1 MAEPSGYPRYPQTS
15 YRITTK
21 NANETMKRDESTVRA
36 ARRLRW
42 VTLAAVGLLGLATA
56 AGIWIL
62 IAGPIGG
69 TVTVLLDA
77 GGLHG
82 VPAAISLLVGAALL
96 AAALL
101 QLAAMLRTVERGQP
115 FAAAGRL
122 RRFALYLFLAVLS
135 TILLPPLL
143 LLATFG
149 TLSLSLES
157 GEMLMLFVT
166 GLLFFVARL
175 LEEAQRVADDHAQ
188 II

>member
-1 MAEPSGYPRYPQTS
+1 M
-15 YRITTK
+15 
-21 NANETMKRDESTVRA
+21 NERNPVARS

-42 VTLAAVGLLGLATA
+42 ATFVLIGLLAAATL

-62 IAGPIGG
+62 IAGPAAG
-69 TVTVLLDA
+69 TITVLVDS
-77 GGLHG
+77 GGLSG
-82 VPAAISLLVGAALL
+82 WPAAAMLLISAALV

-101 QLAAMLRTVERGQP
+101 QLAAMLRTVERGEP

-135 TILLPPLL
+135 GVLLPPLSM
-143 LLATFG
+143 LASSG
-149 TLSLSLES
+149 ILILSLDS
-157 GEMLMLFVT
+157 GQVLMLFVT

-175 LEEAQRVADDHAQ
+175 LEEAQRVADENAQ